1 MGRAGHKREE
11 RGPGHLGGERWGIR
25 RRGQRTRRAE
35 GPAAKTAWEWIL
47 LALCLWSA
55 LWMGAALVLKGNCI
69 EGEVFA
75 LDALRCDNSHTLAR
89 YSGCQFCDRG

>member
-1 MGRAGHKREE
+1 MKRAK
-11 RGPGHLGGERWGIR
+11 
-25 RRGQRTRRAE
+25 